1 MAKKMQKIKLSD
13 NYLQLCLNCAS
24 VLCVFREGTVEME

>member
-1 MAKKMQKIKLSD
+1 MAKKIQKIKLSD
-13 NYLQLCLNCAS
+13 NYLQLCLNCVP

>member
-1 MAKKMQKIKLSD
+1 MQKIKLSD
-13 NYLQLCLNCAS
+13 NYLQLCLNCAP